1 MANETHRIVVA
12 SLARRARRAGARA
25 RVAFA
30 DDANS
35 RSHEDFEFAN
45 ALRLSEVAQCDGK
58 ASSMAFASALSDD
71 ARASREALRD
81 DDATRASTWSVE
93 RCAHATWR
101 ASAMSNAAFVE
112 RVNTRERTQG
122 RDANDEETCAVCLE
136 ARDGTAEDVD
146 ASSRASE
153 ASTTSHGVVR
163 IVACAHTFH
172 FACLSSWLRYNSTCP
187 MCRTV
192 VRSSPA
198 ASRGGE

>member
-35 RSHEDFEFAN
+35 RSREDFEFAN

-71 ARASREALRD
+71 ARASRGASRD

-112 RVNTRERTQG
+112 RVNTRERTRG

-146 ASSRASE
+146 AS
-153 ASTTSHGVVR
+153 TSSGVVR